1 MENIVN
7 CSIGAMLQLP
17 RTIPIQNGKIV
28 KLHNP
33 TTCRIAAAME
43 RMKLADAQI
52 EELLAEV
59 NDSLKP
65 KQANLSAMG
74 GATELPFSY
83 EITKLMDVVFTA
95 SILEASPTL
104 SR

>member
-1 MENIVN
+1 M
-7 CSIGAMLQLP
+7 P

-28 KLHNP
+28 KLYNP
-33 TTCRIAAAME
+33 KTCSNSAAME
-43 RMKLADAQI
+43 RMKLGDAQI

-65 KQANLSAMG
+65 NQANLSAMG
-74 GATELPFSY
+74 AATELPFSY
-83 EITKLMDVVFTA
+83 EITKLMDAVFTA
-95 SILEASPTL
+95 SILEASPIL